1 MVYISLLT
9 CSPGKDLYAAYG
21 HTAIRVVDE
30 ERQTD
35 LCYNYGTFS
44 FDTEHFY
51 WKFVRGETYYS
62 LTVQPTP
69 YFFYNYIEEHRQV
82 YEQRLNLSQAQA
94 MAVRDALE
102 VNCLPE
108 NSDYLYN
115 FVFDNCATRPYHL
128 LKEVLQ
134 DSVSSTYRGWEGRTY
149 RDFIRHYTRP
159 HTVQD
164 ALINMV
170 FGSKADQPM
179 HGEERLF
186 LPEELMYFVE
196 QTTLSNGSR
205 LVQQSHIGRFRI
217 RRVAW
222 WENIYFYLALFAV
235 VMTVLSY
242 YDRRRGHLSYGVDIA
257 LCVLYV
263 SVLAIVVFLIY
274 FSIHPL
280 VGWNWRLAVVPTLHL
295 CARMVYIIR

>member
-9 CSPGKDLYAAYG
+9 CSPGDELYAAYG
-21 HTAIRVVDE
+21 HTAICVYDDE
-30 ERQTD
+30 RMTG

-62 LTVQPTP
+62 LTAKPTR
-69 YFFYNYIEEHRQV
+69 YFFDDYTYENRQV
-82 YEQRLNLSQAQA
+82 YEQLLNLSQEQA
-94 MAVRDALE
+94 IAVRDALE
-102 VNCLPE
+102 ANCLPE

-134 DSVSSTYRGWEGRTY
+134 DSLCSTYRGWEGRTY
-149 RDFIRHYTRP
+149 REFISHYTRP
-159 HTVQD
+159 HTVQN

-170 FGSKADQPM
+170 FGSQADQPM

-186 LPEELMYFVE
+186 LPEELMRYTEKV
-196 QTTLSNGSR
+196 TLSNGQP
-205 LVQQSHIGRFRI
+205 LVLRSHIGRFRI
-217 RRVAW
+217 RPIKW
-222 WENIYFYLALFAV
+222 WESIYLYLVLFAV
-235 VMTVLSY
+235 GMTLLSY
-242 YDRRRGHLSYGVDIA
+242 YDRRRGRLTYGVDIA
-257 LCVLYV
+257 LGVVYLM
-263 SVLAIVVFLIY
+263 VLALVVFLIY

-280 VGWNWRLAVVPTLHL
+280 VGWNWRLAVVPALHL